1 MLHYLSRPP
10 EHPWTSSPSQR
21 SRSRPKWPQT
31 TRTCSRSTQTVL
43 QGGAQRATDA
53 SSPSS
58 NTDYIHPVLTLYFMF
73 SSSVIGTPRQ
83 GSPRPAAFCKWTTTR
98 RSVEPTGGPSW
109 RICIVP
115 TSSCGRRTHTHLASQ
130 SYHEHFLSWSILL
143 WCETTWTI
151 METPNQTTRVGM
163 TSKTCRGSLYNAR
176 GLLVIITTQG
186 IVGYYREYHLLLWS
200 IILSIIMIHTVCWSN
215 VPNHQVINWWEVG
228 TRWLY
233 KKES

>member
-1 MLHYLSRPP
+1 MLHYHSRPP
-10 EHPWTSSPSQR
+10 ERPWTSSPSQR

-31 TRTCSRSTQTVL
+31 TRTCLRSTQTVL
-43 QGGAQRATDA
+43 QGGAQRTTDA

-115 TSSCGRRTHTHLASQ
+115 TSSCGRRTHTHTSLRS
-130 SYHEHFLSWSILL
+130 H
-143 WCETTWTI
+143 TTNI
-151 METPNQTTRVGM
+151 F
-163 TSKTCRGSLYNAR
+163 CRGAYCCGAR
-176 GLLVIITTQG
+176 QDGQLWRLRTRRRGWGWRRRHVEGRCIMHA
-186 IVGYYREYHLLLWS
+186 GY
-200 IILSIIMIHTVCWSN
+200 
-215 VPNHQVINWWEVG
+215 
-228 TRWLY
+228 
-233 KKES
+233 